1 MAFLIKKAQRAQAKI
16 RLAIAGPSGSGK
28 TYSSLLIASGLGSK
42 ICVIDTERAS
52 AHLYAG
58 LVDYDVLELE
68 PPYRPKRYVEAI
80 RSAEEA
86 GYDVIVV
93 DSLSHAWSGEG
104 GSLEQHDMA
113 SAKTKNSYTAW
124 RDVTPEHN
132 FLVDAILNSK
142 CHVIATMRSKTAYEL
157 IEGKVK
163 KLGLEPIQRAGMEY
177 EFTLFF
183 DVEKERH
190 VASASKDRTSLFDGE
205 NFVPTRATGE
215 KILAWLNS
223 GSPAEKAPTLV
234 AVQVAKDE
242 PHKQEQ
248 PEEEQP
254 KVTLLPE
261 IGVPGAG
268 VDIKAAE
275 SSVLMGFQQKLDS
288 MRSTENGKR
297 KESAEKWL
305 VVVERE
311 INERLKKEV

>member
-28 TYSSLLIASGLGSK
+28 TYSSLLIASGLGGK

-80 RSAEEA
+80 RAAEEA

-157 IEGKVK
+157 IDGKVK
-163 KLGLEPIQRAGMEY
+163 KLGMEPIQRAGMEY

-183 DVEKERH
+183 DVEKDRH

-215 KILAWLNS
+215 KILGWLNS
-223 GSPAEKAPTLV
+223 GAAPREQQRTDPAETPQPQPQPQEEKKARFE
-234 AVQVAKDE
+234 K
-242 PHKQEQ
+242 
-248 PEEEQP
+248 
-254 KVTLLPE
+254 LPPLGLE
-261 IGVPGAG
+261 HDKCDV
-268 VDIKAAE
+268 KSAE
-275 SSVLMGFQQKLDS
+275 SAVLVRYMVEADRVSKEESEDAKKRTACANWVKFLESELDARAQKG
-288 MRSTENGKR
+288 E
-297 KESAEKWL
+297 
-305 VVVERE
+305 
-311 INERLKKEV
+311 